1 MSSFRIRCAVS
12 ICEVII
18 IVVEE
23 LKHKLGLLKLKKKNI
38 AVLVDGPNIL
48 RKEFNINLDEL
59 KKKLRKYGKVKVGK
73 VFLDQ
78 YAPDKLIEAVTNQ
91 GFEPVI
97 TSTDVDVAMAAEAM
111 ELIYNPH
118 IDVLAL
124 MTRDADFQPVLM
136 KAKAHG
142 KEAIV
147 LGVEPGFSTALKNT
161 ADEVII
167 VGTAKE

>member
-1 MSSFRIRCAVS
+1 M
-12 ICEVII
+12 VII
-18 IVVEE
+18 VFEE
-23 LKHKLGLLKLKKKNI
+23 VRNRLGLRKLTHKHI
-38 AVLVDGPNIL
+38 GVLVDGPNIL
-48 RKEFNINLDEL
+48 RKEFNVNLFDL
-59 KKKLRKYGKVKVGK
+59 KNRLKPYGQVKIAK

-97 TSTDVDVAMAAEAM
+97 SSTDVDVIMAVEAIDM
-111 ELIYNPH
+111 VYNPS
-118 IDVLAL
+118 IDIIAL

-142 KEAIV
+142 KETIV

-161 ADEVII
+161 ADEVIMI
-167 VGTAKE
+167 GRIEGE